1 MESLSADEDGM
12 RHLLLCRVIL
22 GKPEGVLPGNA
33 EQYHPSSPEF
43 DSGMDRLFAPRK
55 YIVWSTHMNT
65 HILPEYVISF
75 RAPTCLKGM
84 QIIHIC
90 RFVSAKLS
98 S

>member
-1 MESLSADEDGM
+1 MESLSVDEDGL

-22 GKPEGVLPGNA
+22 GKPEVVLPGNS
-33 EQYHPSSPEF
+33 EQYHPSSHEY
-43 DSGMDRLFAPRK
+43 DSGVDKLFAPKK

-84 QIIHIC
+84 QIDLLH
-90 RFVSAKLS
+90 
-98 S
+98 